1 MTDQTDHAVFEF
13 GGNSYAHSALSDDAK
28 HVLKKLVYSDAK
40 LKQLRNE
47 LVVAETARRAYAQA
61 FAKKSAKT

>member
-13 GGNSYAHSALSDDAK
+13 DGNSYAHSALSDDAK
-28 HVLKKLVYSDAK
+28 HVLKKLVYADAR

-47 LVVAETARRAYAQA
+47 LIVAETARRAYAQA
-61 FAKKSAKT
+61 FAKEAANI